1 MSFMGSS
8 AADCAVGRNPLS
20 HLTKHLGQD
29 QSLQRDRFA
38 GSSSSEATSSAPGA
52 SMRLSHSMPLR
63 ANDRDMM
70 ERFMSSQSPSPAPHD
85 VFEFDAMRREVM
97 GIGSP
102 PPLSQQPQS
111 HGSPAPAFQQRH
123 NISDD
128 RWAQEFQTPQFVGPK
143 SSRVNEWTAEY
154 SMPISSASSSAMP
167 TYAQPRMGYGI
178 GSMATAGLYNSGSM
192 MYNQP
197 HMQGPTELDEYI
209 AQLSRGKGKGRLVEL
224 DSGDWEEQ
232 FKSIEAE
239 HERAATI
246 EDTEQRNELNHIDR
260 DLQDSYTGE
269 TLDETFHGDFEN
281 IWRGIQEQHMHD
293 GTGQEIGNQNNID
306 LTYENLFAG
315 DRFLDS
321 SDLDRENPFAV
332 EGIDGELQMPWD
344 RDFEEYATLRSDAG
358 NYQFEL
364 ENRYMDPDMYD
375 PFAEGVRIMETGGN
389 LSEAALAFEAAVQK
403 NPEHIEGWALLGAVQ
418 AQNEKEDPAIRALE
432 RAVHLD
438 PNNQSALMNL
448 AVSYI
453 NEGYENAAYATLERW
468 IATKYPDIVA
478 QARGQPPQLADVDR
492 FRLHERVTELFLRA
506 AQLSPEGMTM
516 DADVQVGLG
525 VLFYGNEEYDKAVDC
540 FNTALSVRPDDPLLW
555 NRLGATLANSHRSE
569 EAIEAYYKA
578 LELRPSFVRA
588 RYNLGVSCINIGCY
602 KEAAQHLLAAL
613 NMHRVPK
620 GQPEFGED
628 DVLAN
633 QSTNLYDTLRRVFL
647 AMDRRDLADKVVNGV
662 DPAVF
667 KDTF

>member
-20 HLTKHLGQD
+20 HLTKHMGQD

-38 GSSSSEATSSAPGA
+38 GPSESESSSAPGA
-52 SMRLSHSMPLR
+52 SMRLSHGQPIS
-63 ANDRDMM
+63 ANDREMM
-70 ERFMSSQSPSPAPHD
+70 ERFMSSQSSSPVPHD
-85 VFEFDAMRREVM
+85 AFAFDAMRREV
-97 GIGSP
+97 INISSP
-102 PPLSQQPQS
+102 PPVSHQPQS
-111 HGSPAPAFQQRH
+111 HGSPAPSFQQRP
-123 NISDD
+123 ISDD
-128 RWAQEFQTPQFVGPK
+128 RWAQDFRAPQFAGPQT
-143 SSRVNEWTAEY
+143 SRVSEWMAEY
-154 SMPISSASSSAMP
+154 AIPSSASSSGMP

-178 GSMATAGLYNSGSM
+178 GSMPMTGLYNSGM
-192 MYNQP
+192 MYDRT
-197 HMQGPTELDEYI
+197 HMSGVAGFDPGATV
-209 AQLSRGKGKGRLVEL
+209 SHGKGKGRLVEL
-224 DSGDWEEQ
+224 DSADWEEQ

-239 HERAATI
+239 HERDDTI
-246 EDTEQRNELNHIDR
+246 EGAVQRELNYIDR
-260 DLQDSYTGE
+260 DLHESYTGE
-269 TLDETFHGDFEN
+269 TLDETYHGDFEN

-293 GTGQEIGNQNNID
+293 GTAQEIGNQNNID
-306 LTYENLFAG
+306 LTYNNLFGG
-315 DRFLDS
+315 DRFLDT
-321 SDLDRENPFAV
+321 SDFDQTNPFAV
-332 EGIDGELQMPWD
+332 EGVDGELQMPWD
-344 RDFEEYATLRSDAG
+344 RDFEEYATLRSEAG
-358 NYQFEL
+358 NYQYEL
-364 ENRYMDPDMYD
+364 DNRYMDPDMSD

-403 NPEHIEGWALLGAVQ
+403 DPEHIEAWALLGAVQ

-432 RAVHLD
+432 RAVQLD

-478 QARGQPPQLADVDR
+478 QARGQPPQLSDVDR
-492 FRLHERVTELFLRA
+492 FRLHDRVTELFLRA

-602 KEAAQHLLAAL
+602 KEAAQHLLGAL
-613 NMHRVPK
+613 DMHRVPN
-620 GQPEFGED
+620 GQTELGED

-667 KDTF
+667 KDAF